1 MSADP
6 MALRFPRAARLLDA
20 ASFTPVFR
28 EGHRLPSRWFT
39 MIWRRREVP
48 ASGARLGLALAKR
61 QIRQA
66 HDRNRL
72 KRLLRESFR
81 LQRATLPDV
90 DLVFMARPAACT
102 TDLATLRQDLAGLY
116 RLLIQKVGE

>member
-1 MSADP
+1 
-6 MALRFPRAARLLDA
+6 MALTFPRTARLLDA
-20 ASFTPVFR
+20 KAFTPVFR

-39 MIWRRREVP
+39 VIWRPSGV
-48 ASGARLGLALAKR
+48 SGARLGLALAKR

-72 KRLLRESFR
+72 KRVIRESFR
-81 LQRATLPDV
+81 LRRSGLPDV

-102 TDLATLRQDLAGLY
+102 VELDALRDDLAGLY
-116 RLLIQKVGE
+116 RQLMQKVGA

>member
-1 MSADP
+1 
-6 MALRFPRAARLLDA
+6 MALGFPRSARLLDA

-39 MIWRRREVP
+39 VIWRRRECP
-48 ASGARLGLALAKR
+48 GPRLGLALAKR
-61 QIRQA
+61 QIRKA

-81 LQRATLPDV
+81 LQRASLPDV

-102 TDLATLRQDLAGLY
+102 TDAEALRHDLAGLY
-116 RLLIQKVGE
+116 RQLIQKVGE

>member
-1 MSADP
+1 
-6 MALRFPRAARLLDA
+6 MALGFPRSARLLDA

-39 MIWRRREVP
+39 VIWRRRDCP
-48 ASGARLGLALAKR
+48 GPRLGLALAKR
-61 QIRQA
+61 QIRKA

-81 LQRATLPDV
+81 LHRASLPDV

-102 TDLATLRQDLAGLY
+102 TDAATLRNDVAGLY
-116 RLLIQKVGE
+116 RQLIQKVGE

>member
-1 MSADP
+1 MPLS
-6 MALRFPRAARLLDA
+6 FPRSARLLDA

-39 MIWRRREVP
+39 VIWRRRDH
-48 ASGARLGLALAKR
+48 AGARLGLALAKR

-72 KRLLRESFR
+72 KRLLRETFR

-90 DLVFMARPAACT
+90 DLVFMARPAACSV
-102 TDLATLRQDLAGLY
+102 DLAALRNDLAGLY
-116 RLLIQKVGE
+116 RQLIQKVGE